1 MSSRRSLFK
10 RNNNSSPD
18 EKKASGFDVWVIV
31 NMILKIIIIA
41 LIIYTIWMNNKILNT
56 EKIEN
61 TENTETRN

>member
-18 EKKASGFDVWVIV
+18 EKNASGFDVWVIV
-31 NMILKIIIIA
+31 NIILKIIIIA

>member
-1 MSSRRSLFK
+1 MSSRRSFFK

-18 EKKASGFDVWVIV
+18 EKKSSGIDVWVIV

-56 EKIEN
+56 ERI
-61 TENTETRN
+61 ENTETRN